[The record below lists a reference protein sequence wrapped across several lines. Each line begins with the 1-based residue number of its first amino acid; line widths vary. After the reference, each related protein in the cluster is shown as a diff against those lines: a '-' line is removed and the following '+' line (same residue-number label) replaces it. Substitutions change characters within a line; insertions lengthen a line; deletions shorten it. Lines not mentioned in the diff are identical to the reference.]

1 MTKDPNS
8 LSFRGGAFTS
18 AVPMLFFIVWAI
30 VICLSG
36 APDVKGLILG
46 LIIGLSLTLF
56 LVRGKWWDYCEEIF
70 TGMANRIGVVTIV
83 CWLWAGMFA
92 QVLRAGG
99 LVDGLVWLGIQSGVT
114 SGMFTALTFLLAALF
129 ASAVGTGYG
138 TTVAFCTLM
147 YPAGVAL
154 GADPVI
160 LFGAILSGAAFGDN
174 LAPVSDTTIV
184 SATTQETDIPGV
196 VRSRFRYAILAA
208 IPSLILFV
216 ILGAANGSSG
226 VEFNLST
233 DSIKPSGL
241 LLLIPFGLVIV
252 LAMTGRH
259 IITSL
264 TLGIILAVVMIP
276 ILGLGEVSAI
286 VHVDREAGLLTGA
299 LTDGIGGYVEMA
311 VLVLLIMS
319 ANHIMRIGGA
329 FDVLRD
335 AALCFAR
342 DSVRRAELVICTFV
356 ASLNVFITVN
366 TAAEIAAAP
375 LVSDI
380 GKHFKLHPYRRANFL
395 DSISSALGYIFPWGG
410 GVLIGYVTLNTLR
423 ATEFPNLPVV
433 SPTEVWP
440 YVFHGWF
447 LVIVMYTAAITG
459 FGRRFEA
466 APEDQ

>member
-1 MTKDPNS
+1 MTKEPYS
-8 LSFRGGAFTS
+8 LSFRGGAFAS

-56 LVRGKWWDYCEEIF
+56 LIRGRWWDYCEEIF

-99 LVDGLVWLGIQSGVT
+99 LVDGLVWLGIQSGVG

-147 YPAGVAL
+147 FPAGIAL
-154 GADPVI
+154 GAEPVI
-160 LFGAILSGAAFGDN
+160 LFGSILSGAAFGDN

-196 VRSRFRYAILAA
+196 VRSRFKYAITAA
-208 IPSLILFV
+208 IPALILFV
-216 ILGAANGSSG
+216 ILGSTDSPSG
-226 VEFNLST
+226 IELNLST
-233 DSIKPSGL
+233 DLVKPGGL
-241 LLLIPFGLVIV
+241 FLLIPFALVIV
-252 LAMTGRH
+252 LAMSGRH
-259 IITSL
+259 IITAL
-264 TLGIILAVVMIP
+264 TFGIILAVVMIP
-276 ILGLGEVSAI
+276 LLGLAPVSSVMAI
-286 VHVDREAGLLTGA
+286 DREAGLLTGA

-335 AALCFAR
+335 TALRLAR

-410 GVLIGYVTLNTLR
+410 GVLIGYVTLTTLKNTD
-423 ATEFPNLPVV
+423 FPNLPVP

-440 YVFHGWF
+440 FVFHGWF
-447 LVIVMYTAAITG
+447 LVVVMYTAAITG
-459 FGRRFEA
+459 FGRKMKTSKKG
-466 APEDQ
+466 

>member
-1 MTKDPNS
+1 
-8 LSFRGGAFTS
+8 
-18 AVPMLFFIVWAI
+18 MLFFIVWAI
-30 VICLSG
+30 VICLNG

-56 LVRGKWWDYCEEIF
+56 LVRGRLWDYCEEIF

-99 LVDGLVWLGIQSGVT
+99 LVDGLVWLGLQSGVGT
-114 SGMFTALTFLLAALF
+114 GMFTVLTFLLAALF
-129 ASAVGTGYG
+129 ATAVGTGYG

-147 YPAGVAL
+147 YPTGVAL

-160 LFGAILSGAAFGDN
+160 LFGSILSGSAFGDN

-196 VRSRFRYAILAA
+196 VRSRFKYAILAA
-208 IPSLILFV
+208 IPSLILFL
-216 ILGAANGSSG
+216 ILGSARGTDG
-226 VEFNLST
+226 VELGLATNLV
-233 DSIKPSGL
+233 DPDGL
-241 LLLIPFGLVIV
+241 LLLVPFGLVIV
-252 LAMTGRH
+252 MAMSGRH

-264 TLGIILAVVMIP
+264 TFGIILAIVMIP
-276 ILGLGEVSAI
+276 IFGLGEMSSI
-286 VHVDREAGLLTGA
+286 VHIDREAGLLTGA

-319 ANHIMRIGGA
+319 ANHIMKIGGA
-329 FDVLRD
+329 FEFLKQ
-335 AALCFAR
+335 AALRFAR

-356 ASLNVFITVN
+356 VSLNVFITVN

-395 DSISSALGYIFPWGG
+395 DSITSALGYIFPWGG
-410 GVLIGYVTLNTLR
+410 GVLIGYVTLTTLK
-423 ATEFPNLPVV
+423 AAEFPNLPIV

-447 LVIVMYTAAITG
+447 LVVIMYVAAFTG
-459 FGRRFEA
+459 FGRKVKESGK
-466 APEDQ
+466 D